1 MEQTLPIYTQPRDSF
16 SSQSTDSSS
25 EYSLDL
31 SKIERPKLERSINHH
46 YTLSNFEITNELV
59 KMNNKIDKLLSLLIE
74 KNK

>member
-25 EYSLDL
+25 EYSYDL
-31 SKIERPKLERSINHH
+31 TKIERPKLERSSNHH
-46 YTLSNFEITNELV
+46 YIMTNFEITNELI
-59 KMNNKIDKLLSLLIE
+59 KMNNKIDKLLSLLTE